1 MYYFQFMVII
11 NSAIGHP
18 VEFIRIVL
26 VLLTICM
33 TEGAFVQKLY
43 RKLEPGHNIPGIMIA
58 EKEAVSP
65 IDCSRM

>member
-1 MYYFQFMVII
+1 MYYFQFVVII
-11 NSAIGHP
+11 NSAIEHP

-33 TEGAFVQKLY
+33 TEGTSVQKLY
-43 RKLEPGHNIPGIMIA
+43 RKLEPGHNISGIMIA
-58 EKEAVSP
+58 EKKAVSP